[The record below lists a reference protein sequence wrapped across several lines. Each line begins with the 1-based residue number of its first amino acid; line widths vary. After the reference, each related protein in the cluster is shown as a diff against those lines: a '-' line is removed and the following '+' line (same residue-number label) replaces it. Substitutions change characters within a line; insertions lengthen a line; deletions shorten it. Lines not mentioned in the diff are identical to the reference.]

1 MSHETRNSPSLWLE
15 HFPRP
20 LPEHN
25 KYDRGHAIIGGGGIA
40 STGAARIAARCALRS
55 GAGLVSVACDAE
67 SLPVYASS
75 LQAIMTKLAG
85 NTDEFAKL
93 IEDKKVTAVALGSGA
108 GITER
113 TREFVLVSLAK
124 NKPTVIDAD
133 GLSVF
138 SKNPHLLFSSI
149 KSPCILT
156 PHEGEF
162 VRLFGTLIDEQESK
176 EARAQQ
182 AAKLSDAVI
191 VLKGANTVIAAQD
204 GRIVVNHDAPAYLA
218 SAGTGDALA
227 GICAGLLA
235 QGMPAFEAGCA
246 AVWLHTQA
254 ALKFG
259 VGLIAEDIADLLP
272 VILKE
277 IHALRKI

>member
-1 MSHETRNSPSLWLE
+1 MQETKNSPELWLK
-15 HFPRP
+15 HFPELRP
-20 LPEHN
+20 EYN
-25 KYDRGHAIIGGGGIA
+25 KYDRGYAIIGGGGIA
-40 STGAARIAARCALRS
+40 STGAARISARCALRS
-55 GAGLVSVACDAE
+55 GSGLVSVACDAE

-75 LQAIMTKLAG
+75 LQAVMTKITG
-85 NTDEFAKL
+85 NTEEFAKL
-93 IEDKKVTAVALGSGA
+93 IEDKKVTAIALGSGA
-108 GITER
+108 GVTEK
-113 TREFVLVSLAK
+113 TKQFVLCALAK
-124 NKPTVIDAD
+124 NKPVIIDAD
-133 GLSVF
+133 AITIF
-138 SKNPHLLFSSI
+138 SDNPHLLFSSI

-162 VRLFGTLIDEQESK
+162 ARLFGTLIDENESK

-182 AAKLSDAVI
+182 AAKLSGAVLI
-191 VLKGANTVIAAQD
+191 LKGANTVIAAPD
-204 GRIVVNHDAPAYLA
+204 GRIIVNQDAPAYLA

-272 VILKE
+272 SLLKK
-277 IHALRKI
+277 IHTLRKI